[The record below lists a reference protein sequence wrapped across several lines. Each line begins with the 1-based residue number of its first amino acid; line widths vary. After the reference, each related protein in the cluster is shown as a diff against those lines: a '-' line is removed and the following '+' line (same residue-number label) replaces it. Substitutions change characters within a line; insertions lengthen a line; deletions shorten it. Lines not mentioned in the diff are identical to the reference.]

1 MGRTI
6 LVIDDNPLV
15 CDVVRRMLETRG
27 YIVHTAEG
35 GLQGLELLAQHDEIV
50 GAIVDVDMPGMDG
63 LEVCREIGAYAAG
76 TGRDVWVW
84 LMTGVT
90 RPELEARAAAAG
102 ARGVLAKPFTTH
114 ELVRCCETEAQP
126 VAVV

>member
-1 MGRTI
+1 M
-6 LVIDDNPLV
+6 IDDNPLV

-27 YIVHTAEG
+27 YVVHTAES
-35 GLQGLELLAQHDEIV
+35 GLQGLELLSRHGEIS

-63 LEVCREIGAYAAG
+63 LEVCREVCAHASG
-76 TGRDVWVW
+76 TGRDLWVW
-84 LMTGVT
+84 MMTGVT

-114 ELVRCCETEAQP
+114 ELVRCCETEAVHP
-126 VAVV
+126 VAVA